1 MDYFEK
7 MLELSNKKLL
17 KMDINQLQKE
27 LDSYYC
33 LLSTESFD
41 NSIIMDKILFI
52 QYLIKEKKNK

>member
-1 MDYFEK
+1 
-7 MLELSNKKLL
+7 
-17 KMDINQLQKE
+17 MDINQLQKE

-52 QYLIKEKKNK
+52 QYLIKEKKDK

>member
-52 QYLIKEKKNK
+52 QYLIKEKKDK